1 MFTPSSYHI
10 KYNILHTNII
20 CIIFLFDTIFIM
32 GDLMNLI
39 PVVFDNEKKN
49 LGLDLYSKLLD
60 NRIIFI
66 SGVIDDDISN
76 IVIAEL
82 LYLDSVSNDDIYLY
96 INSVG
101 GSVSSGLAIYD
112 TMNLVHSDIC
122 TLGIGTAASMGAL
135 LLSSGTVGKRY
146 SLPNTNIMIHQVL
159 SSFEGCTNNIKDS
172 TDRMIELQKN
182 LNKILSKNTKKSIKK
197 IENDIKKD
205 FYMSAVEACEY
216 GLIDKVL

>member
-1 MFTPSSYHI
+1 
-10 KYNILHTNII
+10 
-20 CIIFLFDTIFIM
+20 M

-112 TMNLVHSDIC
+112 TMNLVRSDIC
-122 TLGIGTAASMGAL
+122 TLGIGTAASMGAF
-135 LLSSGTVGKRY
+135 LLSSGTIGKRY

-172 TDRMIELQKN
+172 TDRIIELQKK

-205 FYMSAVEACEY
+205 FYMAAGEACEY

>member
-1 MFTPSSYHI
+1 
-10 KYNILHTNII
+10 
-20 CIIFLFDTIFIM
+20 M

-101 GSVSSGLAIYD
+101 ASVSSGLAIYD
-112 TMNLVHSDIC
+112 TMNLVRSDIC

-172 TDRMIELQKN
+172 TDRMIELQKK

>member
-1 MFTPSSYHI
+1 
-10 KYNILHTNII
+10 
-20 CIIFLFDTIFIM
+20 M

-112 TMNLVHSDIC
+112 TMNLVRSDIC
-122 TLGIGTAASMGAL
+122 TLGIGTAASMGAF
-135 LLSSGTVGKRY
+135 LLSSGTIGKRY

-172 TDRMIELQKN
+172 TDRIIELQKK

-205 FYMSAVEACEY
+205 YYMSAVEACEY

>member
-1 MFTPSSYHI
+1 
-10 KYNILHTNII
+10 
-20 CIIFLFDTIFIM
+20 M

-76 IVIAEL
+76 TVIAEL

-112 TMNLVHSDIC
+112 TMNLVRSDIC
-122 TLGIGTAASMGAL
+122 TLGIGTAASMGAF

-172 TDRMIELQKN
+172 TDRIIELQKK

-216 GLIDKVL
+216 GLIDKIL

>member
-1 MFTPSSYHI
+1 
-10 KYNILHTNII
+10 
-20 CIIFLFDTIFIM
+20 M

-39 PVVFDNEKKN
+39 PVVIDNEKKN

-112 TMNLVHSDIC
+112 TMNLVRSDIC
-122 TLGIGTAASMGAL
+122 TLGIGTAASMGAF
-135 LLSSGTVGKRY
+135 LLSSGTIGKRY

-172 TDRMIELQKN
+172 TDRIIELQKK

-205 FYMSAVEACEY
+205 YYMSAVEACEY

>member
-1 MFTPSSYHI
+1 
-10 KYNILHTNII
+10 
-20 CIIFLFDTIFIM
+20 M

-76 IVIAEL
+76 TVIAEL

-112 TMNLVHSDIC
+112 TMNLVRSDIC
-122 TLGIGTAASMGAL
+122 TLGIGTAASMGAF
-135 LLSSGTVGKRY
+135 LLSSGTIGKRY

-172 TDRMIELQKN
+172 TDRIIELQKK

>member
-1 MFTPSSYHI
+1 
-10 KYNILHTNII
+10 
-20 CIIFLFDTIFIM
+20 M

-112 TMNLVHSDIC
+112 TMNLVRSDIC

-172 TDRMIELQKN
+172 TDRMIELQKK

>member
-1 MFTPSSYHI
+1 
-10 KYNILHTNII
+10 
-20 CIIFLFDTIFIM
+20 M

-76 IVIAEL
+76 TVIAEL

-112 TMNLVHSDIC
+112 TINLVRSDIC
-122 TLGIGTAASMGAL
+122 TLGIGTAASMGAF

-172 TDRMIELQKN
+172 TDRIIELQKK

>member
-1 MFTPSSYHI
+1 
-10 KYNILHTNII
+10 
-20 CIIFLFDTIFIM
+20 M

-39 PVVFDNEKKN
+39 PVVFDNDKKN

-112 TMNLVHSDIC
+112 TMNLVRSDIC
-122 TLGIGTAASMGAL
+122 TLGIGTAASMGAF

-172 TDRMIELQKN
+172 TDRMIELQKK

-205 FYMSAVEACEY
+205 FYMSAVEACDY

>member
-1 MFTPSSYHI
+1 
-10 KYNILHTNII
+10 
-20 CIIFLFDTIFIM
+20 M

-82 LYLDSVSNDDIYLY
+82 LYLDSVSNDDIYVY

-112 TMNLVHSDIC
+112 TMNLVRSDIC
-122 TLGIGTAASMGAL
+122 TLGIGTAASMGAF

-172 TDRMIELQKN
+172 TDRIIELQKK

-205 FYMSAVEACEY
+205 FYMSAGEACEY

>member
-1 MFTPSSYHI
+1 
-10 KYNILHTNII
+10 
-20 CIIFLFDTIFIM
+20 M

-60 NRIIFI
+60 NRIIFL

-112 TMNLVHSDIC
+112 TMNLVRSDIC
-122 TLGIGTAASMGAL
+122 TLGIGTAASMGAF

-172 TDRMIELQKN
+172 TDRIIELQKK

>member
-1 MFTPSSYHI
+1 
-10 KYNILHTNII
+10 
-20 CIIFLFDTIFIM
+20 M

-76 IVIAEL
+76 TVIAEL

-112 TMNLVHSDIC
+112 TMNLVRSDIC
-122 TLGIGTAASMGAL
+122 TLGIGTAASMGAF
-135 LLSSGTVGKRY
+135 LLSSGAVGKRY

-172 TDRMIELQKN
+172 TDRIIELQKK

-197 IENDIKKD
+197 IEDDIKKD
-205 FYMSAVEACEY
+205 FYMSAADACEY

>member
-1 MFTPSSYHI
+1 
-10 KYNILHTNII
+10 
-20 CIIFLFDTIFIM
+20 M

-66 SGVIDDDISN
+66 NGVIDDDIGN

-112 TMNLVHSDIC
+112 TMNLVRSDIC
-122 TLGIGTAASMGAL
+122 TLGIGTAASMGAF
-135 LLSSGTVGKRY
+135 LLSSGTIGKRY

-172 TDRMIELQKN
+172 TDRIIELQKK

-205 FYMSAVEACEY
+205 YYMSAVEACEY

>member
-1 MFTPSSYHI
+1 
-10 KYNILHTNII
+10 
-20 CIIFLFDTIFIM
+20 M

-112 TMNLVHSDIC
+112 TMNLVRSDIC

-172 TDRMIELQKN
+172 TDRMIELQKK

-205 FYMSAVEACEY
+205 FYMSAGEACEY

>member
-1 MFTPSSYHI
+1 
-10 KYNILHTNII
+10 
-20 CIIFLFDTIFIM
+20 M

-76 IVIAEL
+76 TVIAEL

-112 TMNLVHSDIC
+112 TMNLVRSDIC
-122 TLGIGTAASMGAL
+122 TLGIGTAASMGAF
-135 LLSSGTVGKRY
+135 LLSSGTIGKRY

-172 TDRMIELQKN
+172 TDRIIELQKK

-205 FYMSAVEACEY
+205 FYMSAGEACEY

>member
-1 MFTPSSYHI
+1 
-10 KYNILHTNII
+10 
-20 CIIFLFDTIFIM
+20 M

-39 PVVFDNEKKN
+39 PVVFDNDKKN

-101 GSVSSGLAIYD
+101 GSVSSGFAIYD
-112 TMNLVHSDIC
+112 TMNLVRSDIC
-122 TLGIGTAASMGAL
+122 TLGIGTAASMGAF

-172 TDRMIELQKN
+172 TNRIIELQKK

-205 FYMSAVEACEY
+205 FYMSAGEACEY

>member
-1 MFTPSSYHI
+1 
-10 KYNILHTNII
+10 
-20 CIIFLFDTIFIM
+20 M

-39 PVVFDNEKKN
+39 PVVFDNDKKN

-112 TMNLVHSDIC
+112 TMNLVRSDIC
-122 TLGIGTAASMGAL
+122 TLGIGTAASMGAF
-135 LLSSGTVGKRY
+135 LLSSGTIGKRY

-172 TDRMIELQKN
+172 TDRIIELQKK

>member
-1 MFTPSSYHI
+1 
-10 KYNILHTNII
+10 
-20 CIIFLFDTIFIM
+20 M

-112 TMNLVHSDIC
+112 TMNLVRSDIC
-122 TLGIGTAASMGAL
+122 TLGIGTAASMGAF
-135 LLSSGTVGKRY
+135 LLSSGTIGKRY

-172 TDRMIELQKN
+172 TDRIIELQKK

-205 FYMSAVEACEY
+205 FYMSAGEACEY

>member
-1 MFTPSSYHI
+1 
-10 KYNILHTNII
+10 
-20 CIIFLFDTIFIM
+20 M

-39 PVVFDNEKKN
+39 PVVFDNDKKN

-112 TMNLVHSDIC
+112 TMNLVRSDIC
-122 TLGIGTAASMGAL
+122 TLGIGTAASMGAF

-172 TDRMIELQKN
+172 TDRIIELQKK

>member
-1 MFTPSSYHI
+1 
-10 KYNILHTNII
+10 
-20 CIIFLFDTIFIM
+20 M

-66 SGVIDDDISN
+66 NGVIDDDISN

-112 TMNLVHSDIC
+112 TMNLVRSDIC
-122 TLGIGTAASMGAL
+122 TLGIGTAASMGAF
-135 LLSSGTVGKRY
+135 LLSSGTIGKRY

-172 TDRMIELQKN
+172 TDRIIELQKK

>member
-1 MFTPSSYHI
+1 
-10 KYNILHTNII
+10 
-20 CIIFLFDTIFIM
+20 M

-112 TMNLVHSDIC
+112 TMNLVRSDIC
-122 TLGIGTAASMGAL
+122 TLGIGTAASMGAF

-172 TDRMIELQKN
+172 TDRIIELQKK

-197 IENDIKKD
+197 IEYDIKKD
-205 FYMSAVEACEY
+205 FYMSAGEACEY

>member
-1 MFTPSSYHI
+1 
-10 KYNILHTNII
+10 
-20 CIIFLFDTIFIM
+20 M

-39 PVVFDNEKKN
+39 PVVFDNDKKN

-82 LYLDSVSNDDIYLY
+82 LYLDSVSNDDIYVY

-112 TMNLVHSDIC
+112 TMNLVRSDIC
-122 TLGIGTAASMGAL
+122 TLGIGTAASMGAF
-135 LLSSGTVGKRY
+135 LLSSGTIGKRY

-172 TDRMIELQKN
+172 TDRIIELQKK

-205 FYMSAVEACEY
+205 FYMSAGEACEY

>member
-1 MFTPSSYHI
+1 
-10 KYNILHTNII
+10 
-20 CIIFLFDTIFIM
+20 M

-76 IVIAEL
+76 TVIAEL

-112 TMNLVHSDIC
+112 TMNLVRSDIC
-122 TLGIGTAASMGAL
+122 TLGIGTAASMGAF

-172 TDRMIELQKN
+172 TDRIIELQKK

-216 GLIDKVL
+216 GLVDKIL

>member
-1 MFTPSSYHI
+1 
-10 KYNILHTNII
+10 
-20 CIIFLFDTIFIM
+20 M

-76 IVIAEL
+76 TVIAEL

-112 TMNLVHSDIC
+112 TMNLVRSDIC
-122 TLGIGTAASMGAL
+122 TLGIGTAASMGAF

-172 TDRMIELQKN
+172 TDRIIELQKK

-205 FYMSAVEACEY
+205 FYMSAIEACEY

>member
-1 MFTPSSYHI
+1 
-10 KYNILHTNII
+10 
-20 CIIFLFDTIFIM
+20 M

-66 SGVIDDDISN
+66 NGVIDDDIGN

-112 TMNLVHSDIC
+112 TMNLVRSDIC
-122 TLGIGTAASMGAL
+122 TLGIGTAASMGAF
-135 LLSSGTVGKRY
+135 LLSSGTIGKRY

-172 TDRMIELQKN
+172 TDRIIELQKK

>member
-1 MFTPSSYHI
+1 
-10 KYNILHTNII
+10 
-20 CIIFLFDTIFIM
+20 M

-112 TMNLVHSDIC
+112 TMNLVRSDIC
-122 TLGIGTAASMGAL
+122 TLGIGTAASMGAF
-135 LLSSGTVGKRY
+135 LLSSGTIGKRY

-172 TDRMIELQKN
+172 TDRIIELQKK

-205 FYMSAVEACEY
+205 FYMSAGEAYEY

>member
-1 MFTPSSYHI
+1 
-10 KYNILHTNII
+10 
-20 CIIFLFDTIFIM
+20 M

-39 PVVFDNEKKN
+39 PVVFDNDKKN

-82 LYLDSVSNDDIYLY
+82 LYLDSVSNDDIYVY

-112 TMNLVHSDIC
+112 TMNLVRSDIC
-122 TLGIGTAASMGAL
+122 TLGIGTAASMGAF
-135 LLSSGTVGKRY
+135 LLSSGTIGKRY

-172 TDRMIELQKN
+172 TDRIIELQKK

-197 IENDIKKD
+197 IENDIKKN
-205 FYMSAVEACEY
+205 FYMSAGEACEY

>member
-1 MFTPSSYHI
+1 
-10 KYNILHTNII
+10 
-20 CIIFLFDTIFIM
+20 
-32 GDLMNLI
+32 MNLI

-76 IVIAEL
+76 TVIAEL

-112 TMNLVHSDIC
+112 TMNLVRSDIC
-122 TLGIGTAASMGAL
+122 TLGIGTAASMGAF

-172 TDRMIELQKN
+172 TDRIIELQKK

-216 GLIDKVL
+216 GLIDKIL

>member
-1 MFTPSSYHI
+1 
-10 KYNILHTNII
+10 
-20 CIIFLFDTIFIM
+20 M

-39 PVVFDNEKKN
+39 PVVFDNDKKN

-82 LYLDSVSNDDIYLY
+82 LYLDSVSNDDIYVY

-112 TMNLVHSDIC
+112 TMNLVRSDIC
-122 TLGIGTAASMGAL
+122 TLGIGTAASMGAF

-172 TDRMIELQKN
+172 TDRIIELQKK

>member
-1 MFTPSSYHI
+1 
-10 KYNILHTNII
+10 
-20 CIIFLFDTIFIM
+20 M

-39 PVVFDNEKKN
+39 PVVFDNDKKN

-112 TMNLVHSDIC
+112 TMNLVRSDIC
-122 TLGIGTAASMGAL
+122 TLGIGTAASMGAF

-172 TDRMIELQKN
+172 TDRIIELQKK

-205 FYMSAVEACEY
+205 FYMSAGEACEY

>member
-1 MFTPSSYHI
+1 
-10 KYNILHTNII
+10 
-20 CIIFLFDTIFIM
+20 M

-39 PVVFDNEKKN
+39 PVVFDNDKKN

-76 IVIAEL
+76 TVIAEL

-112 TMNLVHSDIC
+112 TMNLVRSDIC
-122 TLGIGTAASMGAL
+122 TLGIGTAASMGAF
-135 LLSSGTVGKRY
+135 LLSSGTIGKRY

-172 TDRMIELQKN
+172 TDRIIELQKK

>member
-1 MFTPSSYHI
+1 
-10 KYNILHTNII
+10 
-20 CIIFLFDTIFIM
+20 M

-39 PVVFDNEKKN
+39 PVVFDNDKKN

-112 TMNLVHSDIC
+112 TMNLVRSDIC
-122 TLGIGTAASMGAL
+122 TLGIGTAASMGAF
-135 LLSSGTVGKRY
+135 LLSSGTIGKRY

-172 TDRMIELQKN
+172 TDRIIKLQKK

>member
-1 MFTPSSYHI
+1 
-10 KYNILHTNII
+10 
-20 CIIFLFDTIFIM
+20 M

-66 SGVIDDDISN
+66 NGVIDDDISN

-112 TMNLVHSDIC
+112 TMNLVRSDIC
-122 TLGIGTAASMGAL
+122 TLGIGTAASMGAF

-172 TDRMIELQKN
+172 TDRIIELQKK

>member
-1 MFTPSSYHI
+1 
-10 KYNILHTNII
+10 
-20 CIIFLFDTIFIM
+20 M

-39 PVVFDNEKKN
+39 PVVFDNDKKN

-112 TMNLVHSDIC
+112 TMNLVRSDIC
-122 TLGIGTAASMGAL
+122 TLGIGTAASMGAF
-135 LLSSGTVGKRY
+135 LLSSGTIGKRY
-146 SLPNTNIMIHQVL
+146 SLPNTNIMIRQVL

-172 TDRMIELQKN
+172 TDRIIELQKK

>member
-1 MFTPSSYHI
+1 
-10 KYNILHTNII
+10 
-20 CIIFLFDTIFIM
+20 M

-39 PVVFDNEKKN
+39 PVVFDNDKKN

-112 TMNLVHSDIC
+112 TMNLVRSDIC
-122 TLGIGTAASMGAL
+122 TLGIGTAASMGAF

-172 TDRMIELQKN
+172 ADRMIELQKK

>member
-1 MFTPSSYHI
+1 
-10 KYNILHTNII
+10 
-20 CIIFLFDTIFIM
+20 M

-112 TMNLVHSDIC
+112 TMNLVRSDIC
-122 TLGIGTAASMGAL
+122 TLGIGTAASMGAF

>member
-1 MFTPSSYHI
+1 
-10 KYNILHTNII
+10 
-20 CIIFLFDTIFIM
+20 M

-39 PVVFDNEKKN
+39 PVVFDNDKKN

-112 TMNLVHSDIC
+112 TMNLVRSDIC
-122 TLGIGTAASMGAL
+122 TLGIGTAASMGAF

-172 TDRMIELQKN
+172 TGRIIELQKK